1 MLGGTTAVNLI
12 ARFFDVSSGSIQ
24 IGGKN
29 VKDISQKDLMES
41 ISFVFQ
47 DSHLLKGSILDNV
60 RLAKKRS
67 E

>member
-1 MLGGTTAVNLI
+1 MNLI